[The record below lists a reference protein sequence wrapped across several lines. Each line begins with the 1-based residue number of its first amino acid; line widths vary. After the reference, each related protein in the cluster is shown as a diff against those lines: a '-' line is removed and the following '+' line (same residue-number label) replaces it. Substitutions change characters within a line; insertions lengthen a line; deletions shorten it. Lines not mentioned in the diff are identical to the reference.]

1 VGVNGTLCAEASSS
15 ERIQYRLP
23 EMHHPTPEEIE
34 HAITRA
40 RRLRAESFWRAVDTV
55 GNGLACA
62 FRGDAHKPAPAQ
74 GAASNAHA
82 G

>member
-1 VGVNGTLCAEASSS
+1 MNSDP
-15 ERIQYRLP
+15 IQYRLP
-23 EMHHPTPEEIE
+23 EMHYPTPEEIE
-34 HAITRA
+34 HAIARA
-40 RRLRAESFWRAVDTV
+40 RRLRAQSFRRAVDVV

-62 FRGDAHKPAPAQ
+62 FRGGAHKPAPAQ